1 MLNDVPCKIYDLF
14 FGTECQR
21 FTGIVVGRIL
31 HHRTSGLEILFT
43 WTTFLF
49 DWHILFLLF
58 RQFFKI
64 WIAIRVPMKT
74 PLTGQLQLLLRIK
87 EREGW
92 NERKSESNRWQNGAC
107 CNWMKHFWKWHKNM
121 LILRIILQHCGRN
134 AVIHL
139 AFVLSWWQNTLFRAT
154 RACLVLVI
162 NKNIFIYIFM

>member
-1 MLNDVPCKIYDLF
+1 MPKVYRYSGWQNSTPQNL
-14 FGTECQR
+14 R
-21 FTGIVVGRIL
+21 FRDTVYMNNFPFWLAHSLSSLSAI
-31 HHRTSGLEILFT
+31 
-43 WTTFLF
+43 
-49 DWHILFLLF
+49 
-58 RQFFKI
+58 FKI